1 MVCFM
6 LMSCLSRP
14 NDTEEKTSVTT
25 LKFPRQTL
33 KWALRFFFAPA
44 VVKYVFSVGTS
55 PEICNRILDFGIL
68 DPMVC
73 VINPI
78 QPALQECTPLV
89 VRESIKKII
98 YDQTGFKL
106 FSSTVLKIGH
116 VNLISFST
124 PRVFSVSE
132 MDKCEKYAHIK
143 RIKGGTADFE
153 TPSEPEKFRIILSL
167 YHHFPPSLASAVAVP
182 LTVIEL

>member
-1 MVCFM
+1 
-6 LMSCLSRP
+6 MSF
-14 NDTEEKTSVTT
+14 EI
-25 LKFPRQTL
+25 
-33 KWALRFFFAPA
+33 FFFAPA
-44 VVKYVFSVGTS
+44 VVVKYVFSVGTS

-106 FSSTVLKIGH
+106 FFL
-116 VNLISFST
+116 LI
-124 PRVFSVSE
+124 
-132 MDKCEKYAHIK
+132 
-143 RIKGGTADFE
+143 
-153 TPSEPEKFRIILSL
+153 L
-167 YHHFPPSLASAVAVP
+167 
-182 LTVIEL
+182 